1 MPSAIDILQGLS
13 QMRDE
18 QHSAAILWHGALLAL
33 VLALIFGFR
42 PRQHQ
47 ARVALV
53 APLASVS
60 VFAWSYGN
68 PFNGTMFGLAAAL
81 LAMLGAYGPSAHRAG
96 RAAFPAA
103 AVGVLLIVFGW
114 AYPELEGAT
123 SWWAA
128 LWEAPVGVIPCPTLA
143 VVIGLAL
150 LGDGLGSTP
159 WSLALSGLGLFY
171 GIFGA
176 WYLGVSIDWVLFIG
190 AALLA
195 LEASRKRPGRTG
207 SQK

>member
-1 MPSAIDILQGLS
+1 M
-13 QMRDE
+13 
-18 QHSAAILWHGALLAL
+18 
-33 VLALIFGFR
+33 IF
-42 PRQHQ
+42 
-47 ARVALV
+47 
-53 APLASVS
+53 
-60 VFAWSYGN
+60 
-68 PFNGTMFGLAAAL
+68 
-81 LAMLGAYGPSAHRAG
+81 
-96 RAAFPAA
+96 
-103 AVGVLLIVFGW
+103 LIVFGC
-114 AYPELEGAT
+114 AYPELGGAT

-150 LGDGLGSTP
+150 LGDGLGSMP

-195 LEASRKRPGRTG
+195 LEALRKRPGRTV